1 MSVADESI
9 AVADLVNSQKL
20 ACTSHLLTRKGAEIR
35 VRVHSIPGRDGGQ
48 ALIFGDIDR
57 LRAPLVRIHSRC
69 LYGDALHSDDCDC
82 GPELDQAMDMIQ
94 RADAGVLLY
103 LEQEGRGAGLEVKA
117 KGLRV
122 TQTEGRNTFD
132 AYRALG
138 FEPDSRE
145 FDTAARF
152 LTEQL
157 GLHAVSLLTNNPDKV
172 HALQR
177 GDITVT
183 PVPLITE
190 PRSHWAR
197 EYMEAKRIHRG
208 HRLPPYSFRRIGR
221 RIEQTCFALGVVA
234 TTAAIYWAPREL
246 AVLAFMALAATAVT
260 WHPART
266 SVRLRLRAWRRQL
279 AQRPRHHP
287 TPAG

>member
-9 AVADLVNSQKL
+9 AVAGPVNSQKP
-20 ACTSHLLTRKGAEIR
+20 ACTGHLLTRKGAQIR

-48 ALIFGDIDR
+48 ALIFGDIGR
-57 LRAPLVRIHSRC
+57 FPAPLVRIHSRC

-117 KGLRV
+117 EGLRL
-122 TQTEGRNTFD
+122 TQTEGHNTFD

-138 FEPDSRE
+138 FDPDYRE

-152 LTEQL
+152 LTDQL
-157 GLHAVSLLTNNPDKV
+157 GLHSVSLLTNNPDKV

-177 GDITVT
+177 SDITVT
-183 PVPLITE
+183 RVPLVTE

-208 HRLPPYSFRRIGR
+208 HRLPPFSFRRIGR
-221 RIEQTCFALGVVA
+221 RIEQTCVAFGVVA
-234 TTAAIYWAPREL
+234 TAAAIYWAPREL
-246 AVLAFMALAATAVT
+246 AVLAFMTLAATAVA

-279 AQRPRHHP
+279 TQRPQNHP
-287 TPAG
+287 TPVI